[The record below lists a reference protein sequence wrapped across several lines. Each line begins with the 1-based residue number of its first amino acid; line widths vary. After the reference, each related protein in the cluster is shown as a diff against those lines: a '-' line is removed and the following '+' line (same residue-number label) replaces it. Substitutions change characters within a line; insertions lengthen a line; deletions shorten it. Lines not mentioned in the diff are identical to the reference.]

1 MMTEISAKMVMD
13 LRRITGAG
21 MMECKKALI
30 DTNGDV
36 EAAVDLLRA
45 KGLAKA
51 AKKADRDANE
61 GIISILRRDKN
72 DGIMLMVNC
81 ETDFVSRNDDFK
93 GMVTEFGEFLLNA
106 DLPEGVNGKLGDA
119 DALEAVKG
127 LSYKS
132 GETLGETITHAIAR
146 IGENMQLGAL
156 VAERSSNA
164 EDYLQEYKHG
174 ARVGVLVCLTTGKP
188 ETHSNDKFLELAKDL
203 AMQIAAAM
211 PQAPQAVDRS
221 GIDPAVLKRERDVL
235 VAQAKEEG
243 KPEEIAQKMV
253 EGRIQKFYAEVCLL
267 EQPFIKD
274 DKQKVGDIVSAVAKE
289 IGDTITVARFH
300 RVQMGE

>member
-1 MMTEISAKMVMD
+1 MTEISAKMVMD

-30 DTNGDV
+30 ETNGDV

-51 AKKADRDANE
+51 AKKADRAAND
-61 GIISILRRDKN
+61 GIISILRKDKN
-72 DGIMLMVNC
+72 DGLMLMINC

-93 GMVTEFGEFLLNA
+93 AMVAEFGEFLLNA
-106 DLPEGVNGKLGDA
+106 DLPDGVCGKLGDA
-119 DALEAVKG
+119 EALEAVKA

-132 GETLGETITHAIAR
+132 GETLGDTITHAIAR

-156 VAERSSNA
+156 VAERSTNP

-174 ARVGVLVCLTTGKP
+174 LRVGVLVCLTTGKA
-188 ETHSNDKFLELAKDL
+188 ETHANEKFLELAKDL